1 VGAGLLI
8 GALNTS
14 TEIRSMERPGSQQQ
28 ILLNQYNS
36 LSTGAYVCFSVA
48 GIALITS
55 VILFFVEGR

>member
-1 VGAGLLI
+1 
-8 GALNTS
+8 
-14 TEIRSMERPGSQQQ
+14 MERPGSQQQ